1 MIITVNNTS
10 NNKVVQPRRNTVK
23 APPQRNRQ
31 NQARRVFF
39 LYVFRCLMIVEYN
52 DDNKKLLF

>member
-39 LYVFRCLMIVEYN
+39 LYVFRCLMIVE
-52 DDNKKLLF
+52 